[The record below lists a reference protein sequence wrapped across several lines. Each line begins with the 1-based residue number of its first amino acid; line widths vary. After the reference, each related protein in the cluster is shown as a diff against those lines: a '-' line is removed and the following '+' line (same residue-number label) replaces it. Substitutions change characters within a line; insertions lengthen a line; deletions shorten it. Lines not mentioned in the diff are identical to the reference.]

1 MSRLE
6 RRLRNCLSI
15 VRPARPGRAAA
26 RHCTLALLSLLCS
39 AAAAFADA
47 KRLESSPAGRDTAA
61 GQPCLRLGERLS
73 LPGDLANP
81 RDLRWSGEREIVVSD
96 SVAGVF
102 ALKLGGIEP
111 ARETSGARAGE
122 QLVAASR
129 EGNQIWIPWE
139 LARSQSHLAVGGA
152 VHELGWRVAGGAP
165 RVGVD
170 GKAAYETVFDL
181 DLRGSRLL
189 VLGAR
194 WEEPTRDGFVA
205 DGALAWV
212 GDLARGHDALRPT
225 YFSSQGKGAKNAANC
240 ILAGLGRARF
250 LDDGGYLIVPQ
261 FEDGI
266 YLYGADGRLART
278 WKGAELGLDVGCEMS
293 KQEAERLALE
303 ESARWGWVNARRTVD
318 EILPTPEGFA
328 LFVRRV
334 GPQGTSWSLERVS
347 RDGGVANCQLPLTSS
362 SPHAHLRADVRNGE
376 LALLLFTL
384 ERDVAP
390 SSGLPALVLGSW
402 P

>member
-1 MSRLE
+1 MQIHRQSKWILCMSSTLFAVAATVAGASALE
-6 RRLRNCLSI
+6 VSRAS
-15 VRPARPGRAAA
+15 PG
-26 RHCTLALLSLLCS
+26 
-39 AAAAFADA
+39 
-47 KRLESSPAGRDTAA
+47 TATA
-61 GQPCLRLGERLS
+61 QPCLRLGERRS

-81 RDLRWSGEREIVVSD
+81 RDLRWSGEREIVLSD

-102 ALKLGGIEP
+102 ALKLGGSE
-111 ARETSGARAGE
+111 ESGDPPGD

-139 LARSQSHLAVGGA
+139 LARSESHLAVGGA
-152 VHELGWRVAGGAP
+152 VYELGWRLAGGAP

-181 DLRGSRLL
+181 DLRESRLL

-347 RDGGVANCQLPLTSS
+347 RDGGVASCQLPLTSS